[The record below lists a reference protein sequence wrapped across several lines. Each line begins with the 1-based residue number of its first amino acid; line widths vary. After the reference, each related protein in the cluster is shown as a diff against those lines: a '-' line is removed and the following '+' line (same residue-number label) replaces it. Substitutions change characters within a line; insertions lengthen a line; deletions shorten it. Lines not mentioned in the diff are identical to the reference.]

1 MQGISKTILSHRA
14 STPPSLYLLP
24 LEDSPR
30 RQRTGEDFH
39 SPVTLI
45 FCVLDCYLQE
55 ETYNSRHTP
64 ETCDS

>member
-1 MQGISKTILSHRA
+1 MQGISKTILSHQA
-14 STPPSLYLLP
+14 STPPSLHLP
-24 LEDSPR
+24 SEDSPG

-39 SPVTLI
+39 SPVTLT
-45 FCVLDCYLQE
+45 FCVLGCYLQE